1 MVVVAGFPL
10 QWAVNIGLL
19 QGFISAS
26 TADEVLFISYPKPS
40 TDELFSFCGSGCCY
54 KFYIL
59 FFMVIYGI
67 IMDDFMVYYTQYV
80 NPIFAEK
87 LHKFFFL
94 LFLLIVCTFNTDTT
108 WSFLKLKSLNF
119 PFFLFL
125 STISFHAEIKDIVSL
140 ILLSASVGKGR
151 RSRDII
157 LGASTL
163 VLLVTLVIILA

>member
-1 MVVVAGFPL
+1 
-10 QWAVNIGLL
+10 
-19 QGFISAS
+19 
-26 TADEVLFISYPKPS
+26 
-40 TDELFSFCGSGCCY
+40 
-54 KFYIL
+54 
-59 FFMVIYGI
+59 
-67 IMDDFMVYYTQYV
+67 MDDFMVYYTQYV

-151 RSRDII
+151 RSRDIV

-163 VLLVTLVIILA
+163 VLLVTLILA